1 MDLQRPATSI
11 AGAYLRGAHQAD
23 KLLGRAPEQ
32 DEIGPATAE
41 FLGMLAL
48 FDGVR
53 KTGYR
58 LLLGLVCRLDP
69 RVLPPGVSPKGLD
82 TVQLA
87 DAVLGLPPGDVVD
100 MTRHDLL

>member
-11 AGAYLRGAHQAD
+11 AGAYLRGAHQVD
-23 KLLGRAPEQ
+23 RLLDRALEQ
-32 DEIGPATAE
+32 KEIGPATAE

-48 FDGVR
+48 FEGAR
-53 KTGYR
+53 ETGNK

-69 RVLPPGVSPKGLD
+69 RVLPSGVSPRGLD

-87 DAVLGLPPGDVVD
+87 NAVLGLPPDDVVD
-100 MTRHDLL
+100 MTKYDLL